1 MAPDINDL
9 LLRIAAL
16 CVLLAAA
23 ETLHGI
29 FRAAVLVPRI
39 GKKAAMKV
47 AIITGSLLAFAL
59 CWWQVPAMGVVA
71 TMPLL
76 GIGMVL
82 ALFMSAF
89 DVLLARWLL
98 KCPWSRAFEDFNP
111 ASGNYLL
118 IGVILLALFPW
129 LVMRLQLAWAF

>member
-1 MAPDINDL
+1 MSEL

-29 FRAAVLVPRI
+29 FRAAVLVPHI
-39 GKKAAMKV
+39 GKKAALKV
-47 AIITGSLLAFAL
+47 AIVTGSLLAFAL

-71 TMPLL
+71 TLPLL
-76 GIGMVL
+76 GIGAVL
-82 ALFMSAF
+82 ALFMAAF
-89 DVLLARWLL
+89 DLLLARWLL
-98 KCPWSRAFEDFNP
+98 KRSWSRAFEDFNP
-111 ASGNYLL
+111 AGGNYLL
-118 IGVILLALFPW
+118 FGLLLLITFPW